1 MNIIQTP
8 SPNHDR
14 RTLPVDM
21 LLLHYTGMKTGREA
35 LERMCDPQMAV
46 SAHYMVEEDGR
57 IFQLVEETRRAY
69 HAGVSI
75 WRGQTDTNS
84 RSIGIE
90 IVNPGHEWGYRA
102 FPEPQIKAVI
112 DLSQQILSRHSIPAR
127 HVIGHSDVA
136 PERKTDPGELFP
148 WDLLAENSVGI
159 APPVIKSEGHLLT
172 SVDGENE
179 VSEQAQIL
187 LSRIG
192 YAVPITGQ
200 WDHLSRTSM
209 TAFQRHF
216 YPHRLDG
223 LVDEAGLKALE
234 KVIEAMET

>member
-1 MNIIQTP
+1 MSILQTP

-35 LERMCDPQMAV
+35 LERMRDPQAAV
-46 SAHYMVEEDGR
+46 SAHYLVEEDGR

-69 HAGVSI
+69 HAGVSN

-90 IVNPGHEWGYRA
+90 IVNPGHEWGYRG
-102 FPEPQIKAVI
+102 FSEPQIKAVI
-112 DLSQQILSRHSIPAR
+112 DLSQQILSRHKIPAR
-127 HVIGHSDVA
+127 HVLGHSDVA
-136 PERKTDPGELFP
+136 PERKCDPGELFP
-148 WDLLAENSVGI
+148 WERLAQNDVGI
-159 APPVIKSEGHLLT
+159 EPPVIESEGRLLT

-187 LSRIG
+187 LARIG

-200 WDHLSRTSM
+200 WDHVSMTSM

-216 YPHRLDG
+216 YPIRLDG
-223 LVDEAGLKALE
+223 QVDEGGLKALE
-234 KVIEAMET
+234 KVIEVMET

>member
-21 LLLHYTGMKTGREA
+21 LLLHYTGMKTGQEA
-35 LERMCDPQMAV
+35 LERMCDPQTAV
-46 SAHYMVEEDGR
+46 SAHYLVEEDGR

-75 WRGQTDTNS
+75 WRGQKDTNS

-112 DLSQQILSRHSIPAR
+112 GLSKQILSRHKIPAR

-148 WDLLAENSVGI
+148 WDLLAENSIGI
-159 APPVIKSEGHLLT
+159 APPVIKTEGRLLT

-223 LVDEAGLKALE
+223 LVDEGGLKALE
-234 KVIEAMET
+234 KVIEVMET